1 MDRLSRGTE
10 AEDMDEKARV
20 LEEEN
25 ERLRQAVR
33 MARELLDRF
42 ADPYSEVWGRKQS
55 LGYSLAANVVLEL
68 DEALAGGDIA
78 AVGPSDTNPD

>member
-1 MDRLSRGTE
+1 METRARL
-10 AEDMDEKARV
+10 

-42 ADPYSEVWGRKQS
+42 ADPYSEVWGRKQA

-68 DEALAGGDIA
+68 DEALAGG
-78 AVGPSDTNPD
+78 AVEDASPSDTQRTAP

>member
-1 MDRLSRGTE
+1 MDLDSR
-10 AEDMDEKARV
+10 ARK

-42 ADPYSEVWGRKQS
+42 ADPYSEVWGRRQA

-68 DEALAGGDIA
+68 DEALAGG
-78 AVGPSDTNPD
+78 AVEEASEPHDTSAT

>member
-1 MDRLSRGTE
+1 M
-10 AEDMDEKARV
+10 EDKARV

-68 DEALAGGDIA
+68 DEALAGGVVEAVA
-78 AVGPSDTNPD
+78 ASDTNQD

>member
-1 MDRLSRGTE
+1 MKQR
-10 AEDMDEKARV
+10 ARQ

-42 ADPYSEVWGRKQS
+42 ADPYSEVWGRRQS

-68 DEALAGGDIA
+68 DEALAGG
-78 AVGPSDTNPD
+78 AVEPVEPSDTQPG